1 MSDSHLKGYFQVA
14 AGAIL
19 FGLIGIFVRL
29 IPDMPL
35 GSIIFYRLLFSI
47 ITIALYF
54 ALIGNFKNL
63 VLKEKKIHILLLG
76 IFQAGTMLGFF
87 ISIKY
92 TTVAIAVLLLYTAPI
107 YVALLSPLILKEPI
121 TRHGLAALIL
131 AIAGVIMVIQPQTI
145 YQDNGQVT
153 GLAAGLVSGLA
164 YACMILT
171 SRKLR
176 NHYTGTAQASWALL
190 ITMVIFIPYSPVP
203 TGVLLDNL
211 LLLIPFGFIPTIA
224 LILYLSGLRH
234 IKAQNASIMGL
245 LEPVSAAVFAYI
257 ILSEPFLI
265 PTLIGGGLILLG
277 AFLVSREKPVEY
289 IHE

>member
-1 MSDSHLKGYFQVA
+1 
-14 AGAIL
+14 
-19 FGLIGIFVRL
+19 
-29 IPDMPL
+29 
-35 GSIIFYRLLFSI
+35 
-47 ITIALYF
+47 
-54 ALIGNFKNL
+54 
-63 VLKEKKIHILLLG
+63 
-76 IFQAGTMLGFF
+76 MLGFF

-107 YVALLSPLILKEPI
+107 YVALLSPIILKEPI

-131 AIAGVIMVIQPQTI
+131 AIAGVIMVVQPQTI
-145 YQDNGQVT
+145 SQDGQVI

-164 YACMILT
+164 YACLILT

-176 NHYTGTAQASWALL
+176 NHYTGTVQASWALF
-190 ITMVIFIPYSPVP
+190 ITMVIFIPYSMVP

-245 LEPVSAAVFAYI
+245 LEPVSAAIFAYI
-257 ILSEPFLI
+257 ILSEPISI

>member
-1 MSDSHLKGYFQVA
+1 MSVSHLKGYSQVA

-19 FGLIGIFVRL
+19 FGLIGIFVKL
-29 IPDMPL
+29 IPDMSV
-35 GSIIFYRLLFSI
+35 GSIIFYRLLVST
-47 ITIALYF
+47 ITVGFYF
-54 ALIGNFKNL
+54 ALTGSFKNL
-63 VLKEKKIHILLLG
+63 VLNEKKVYILLLG

-107 YVALLSPLILKEPI
+107 YVALLSPIILKEPI

-131 AIAGVIMVIQPQTI
+131 AIAGVIMVVQPQTI
-145 YQDNGQVT
+145 SQDGQVI

-164 YACMILT
+164 YACLILT

-176 NHYTGTAQASWALL
+176 NHYTGTVQASWALF
-190 ITMVIFIPYSPVP
+190 ITMVIFIPYSMVP

-245 LEPVSAAVFAYI
+245 LEPVSAAIFAYI
-257 ILSEPFLI
+257 ILSEPISI

>member
-1 MSDSHLKGYFQVA
+1 MSVSHLKGYSQVA

-19 FGLIGIFVRL
+19 FGLIGIFVKL
-29 IPDMPL
+29 IPDMSV
-35 GSIIFYRLLFSI
+35 GSIIFYRLLVST
-47 ITIALYF
+47 ITVGFYF
-54 ALIGNFKNL
+54 ALTGSFKNL
-63 VLKEKKIHILLLG
+63 VLKEKKVHILLLG

-107 YVALLSPLILKEPI
+107 YVALLSPIILKEPI

-131 AIAGVIMVIQPQTI
+131 AIAGVIMVVQPQTI
-145 YQDNGQVT
+145 SQDGQVI

-171 SRKLR
+171 SRKLG
-176 NHYTGTAQASWALL
+176 NHYTGTVQASWALF
-190 ITMVIFIPYSPVP
+190 ITMVIFIPYSMVP

-245 LEPVSAAVFAYI
+245 LEPVSAAIFAYI
-257 ILSEPFLI
+257 ILSEPISI

>member
-1 MSDSHLKGYFQVA
+1 MSDSHLKGYSQVA
-14 AGAIL
+14 AAAVL
-19 FGLIGIFVRL
+19 FGLIGIFVKL
-29 IPDMPL
+29 IPDMSV
-35 GSIIFYRLLFSI
+35 GSIIFYRLLVSI
-47 ITIALYF
+47 ITVAFYF
-54 ALIGNFKNL
+54 ALTGRFNDL
-63 VLKEKKIHILLLG
+63 VLNEKKVHILLLG

-131 AIAGVIMVIQPQTI
+131 AIAGVIMVVQPQTI
-145 YQDNGQVT
+145 SQHGQVT

-171 SRKLR
+171 SGKLR
-176 NHYTGTAQASWALL
+176 NHYTGTVQASWALF
-190 ITMVIFIPYSPVP
+190 ITMVIFIPYSVVP

-245 LEPVSAAVFAYI
+245 LEPVSAAIFAYI
-257 ILSEPFLI
+257 ILSEPFSI

>member
-1 MSDSHLKGYFQVA
+1 MSDSNLKGYSQVA

-19 FGLIGIFVRL
+19 FGFIGIFVKL
-29 IPDMPL
+29 IPDMSV
-35 GSIIFYRLLFSI
+35 GSIIFYRLLVSI
-47 ITIALYF
+47 ITVAFYF
-54 ALIGNFKNL
+54 ALTGRFNELI
-63 VLKEKKIHILLLG
+63 LKEKKGYILLLG
-76 IFQAGTMLGFF
+76 LFQAGTMLGFF

-107 YVALLSPLILKEPI
+107 YVALFSPLILKEPI

-131 AIAGVIMVIQPQTI
+131 AITGVIMVVQPQTI
-145 YQDNGQVT
+145 SRDNGQVI

-164 YACMILT
+164 YAYLILAA
-171 SRKLR
+171 RKLK
-176 NHYTGTAQASWALL
+176 NHYTGTVQASWALF
-190 ITMVIFIPYSPVP
+190 ITMVIFIPYSVVP
-203 TGVLLDNL
+203 SGVLFNNL

-245 LEPVSAAVFAYI
+245 LEPVSAAIFAYI
-257 ILSEPFLI
+257 ILSEPLSI

>member
-1 MSDSHLKGYFQVA
+1 MSDSHLKGYSQVA

-19 FGLIGIFVRL
+19 FGLIGIFVKL
-29 IPDMPL
+29 IPDMSV
-35 GSIIFYRLLFSI
+35 GSIIFYRLLVSI
-47 ITIALYF
+47 ITVAFYF
-54 ALIGNFKNL
+54 ALTGRFNDL
-63 VLKEKKIHILLLG
+63 VLNEKKVHILLLG

-107 YVALLSPLILKEPI
+107 YVALLSPIILKEPI

-131 AIAGVIMVIQPQTI
+131 AIAGVIMVVQPQTI
-145 YQDNGQVT
+145 SRDGQVI

-176 NHYTGTAQASWALL
+176 NHYTGTVQASWALF
-190 ITMVIFIPYSPVP
+190 ITMVIFIPYSVVP
-203 TGVLLDNL
+203 SGVLFDNL

-245 LEPVSAAVFAYI
+245 LEPVSAAIFAYI
-257 ILSEPFLI
+257 ILSEPISI